1 MKIDVVVSVP
11 GKIIYYS
18 VKEDA
23 GPFFGCLARSGKTKS
38 EREEKYRGGVYR
50 GKN

>member
-18 VKEDA
+18 VKED
-23 GPFFGCLARSGKTKS
+23 GPVFGCLRSGKKNG
-38 EREEKYRGGVYR
+38 EREDKNRGGVYR